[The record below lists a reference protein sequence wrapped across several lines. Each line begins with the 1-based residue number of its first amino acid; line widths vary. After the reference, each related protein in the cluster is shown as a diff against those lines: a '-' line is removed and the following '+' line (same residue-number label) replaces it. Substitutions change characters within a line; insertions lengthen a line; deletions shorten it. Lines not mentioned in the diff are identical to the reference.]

1 MRKLAAIFLLFI
13 LLFNAIGY
21 KVWFYYAERKSDRQ
35 LEARLDR
42 NQYKDEDLLTL
53 KIPLN
58 IPYQLNESQ
67 FERIDGEIS
76 LDGKLYKYVKR
87 RVSEGNLIL
96 LCIPDIEKMTLKN
109 AKTGYGTP
117 AAPVQKKITVSEY
130 EEAPAVPVRTAD
142 VSITFPRSCY
152 QTPGLADVLI
162 AFPGKPP
169 EVTA

>member
-1 MRKLAAIFLLFI
+1 M

-21 KVWFYYAERKSDRQ
+21 KAWFYYAENKSDRQ
-35 LEARLDR
+35 LEAQLDR
-42 NQYKDEDLLTL
+42 HQYNDEDLVTL

-87 RVSEGNLIL
+87 KVSEGNLIL
-96 LCIPDIEKMTLKN
+96 LCIPNVNKMTLKK
-109 AKTGYGTP
+109 AKTGFGAPT
-117 AAPVQKKITVSEY
+117 APVQKKITVSEY
-130 EEAPAVPVRTAD
+130 EEAPAAPVRTAD
-142 VSITFPRSCY
+142 VSITSLRNYY
-152 QTPGLADVLI
+152 QTQGLAEVLI

-169 EVTA
+169 ELTA